1 MSSGDLPS
9 GLHTYMAGILNTGQS
24 AQPKEHMHATTNKEA
39 INLKK
44 NKGYNGGL
52 WREEKEWEN
61 DDVIIL

>member
-24 AQPKEHMHATTNKEA
+24 AQPKEHMHVTTNKEA

-44 NKGYNGGL
+44 IKDIMEGFGG
-52 WREEKEWEN
+52 RKRNEKMMM
-61 DDVIIL
+61 